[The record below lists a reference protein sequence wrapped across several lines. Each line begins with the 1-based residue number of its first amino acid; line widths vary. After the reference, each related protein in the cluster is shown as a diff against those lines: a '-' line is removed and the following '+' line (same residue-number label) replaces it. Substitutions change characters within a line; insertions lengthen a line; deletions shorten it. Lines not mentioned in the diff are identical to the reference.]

1 MTTSSTADT
10 TIEHLLA
17 LVAATGI
24 PGTMHVAPERP
35 LPDERLDRL
44 LAETTMTGPRGD
56 GDGLSGLFLEA
67 VTTGWLPAT
76 DAQRERVERAHGAAT
91 AMADDVGGVLRE
103 VVRGARERDAKVLV
117 LGDLAAAA
125 LDYPDAGIRPVR
137 DLHLLSDPW
146 APMDDVVH
154 RLGYQA
160 SGRHVRPDFAHKF
173 SDSVRYR
180 RPGAPDVFVHRTLVD
195 GPYGIRI
202 ANERL
207 WQDRVAAPIADTD
220 VSAVSPELRLLHAA
234 FTVVLGRR
242 RSLAVLRDIAQLAL
256 FGEYDVDVVR
266 DLAYEWDC
274 RAELAMAVAEAWDT
288 LGIADVLALS
298 RWADRYGPSADELRL
313 VQLYR
318 SRGRYAARGLAT
330 LHELPGILPK
340 LRFAWSLGVPQQSF
354 LDERSS
360 SRTQWI
366 LHGLGE
372 LFGSGQHDGRDRDD
386 AAAEVER
393 QERTS

>member
-1 MTTSSTADT
+1 MTTSTTTDT
-10 TIEHLLA
+10 TDEHLLA

-24 PGTMHVAPERP
+24 PGTMHVAPEQP
-35 LPDERLDRL
+35 LPDEQLDRL
-44 LAETTMTGPRGD
+44 LAEATMTGPRGD
-56 GDGLSGLFLEA
+56 ADGLTGLFLEA

-76 DAQRERVERAHGAAT
+76 DAQHERVERAHRAAT
-91 AMADDVGGVLRE
+91 AMSDDVFGVLRE
-103 VVRGARERDAKVLV
+103 VVREAREENARVLV
-117 LGDLAAAA
+117 LGDPAAAA
-125 LDYPDAGIRPVR
+125 LDYPDAGMRPVH

-146 APMDDVVH
+146 ASSTDEVVR

-160 SGRHVRPDFAHKF
+160 SGRHVRPDFAHQF

-180 RPGAPDVFVHRTLVD
+180 RADAPDVFVHRTLVD
-195 GPYGIRI
+195 GPHGIRI

-207 WQDRVAAPIADTD
+207 WQDRVAAAIGDTD

-266 DLAYEWDC
+266 DLAHEWDC
-274 RAELAMAVAEAWDT
+274 RAELALAVAEAWDT

-298 RWADRYGPSADELRL
+298 RWADRYGPSPDELRL

-366 LHGLGE
+366 LHGIGE
-372 LFGSGQHDGRDRDD
+372 LFGSGQRDD
-386 AAAEVER
+386 LDDATAGVER